1 MSAEANYTNAAQQ
14 RVLHAVLMLAG
25 HEAVGLAPS
34 QLAKALK
41 TSASNV
47 TRDLSNL
54 VTAGVAERLESGNYR
69 LGPRLVQV
77 ALAHQR
83 GLADIKARV
92 DEIEQRYSRHP
103 R

>member
-1 MSAEANYTNAAQQ
+1 MSDSGYTNAAQQ
-14 RVLHAVLMLAG
+14 RVLAATLVLAG

-34 QLAKALK
+34 QLAKALR

-47 TRDLSNL
+47 TRDLANL
-54 VTAGVAERLESGNYR
+54 VTAGIAEKLESGNYR

-77 ALAHQR
+77 AIAHQR

-92 DEIEQRYSRHP
+92 EEIEQRYSRHP